1 MELKQYY
8 LKNVRVIASNGKD
21 FVGLVDDYFYPED
34 NEREVES
41 IVLKT
46 KNSLIE
52 FYEDDIAEIKTI

>member
-1 MELKQYY
+1 M
-8 LKNVRVIASNGKD
+8 IASNGKD